1 MRPSAIFA
9 VLTGVLVLSA
19 CQTPPPPMPKVT
31 GPVLPLP
38 PPSAAVPA
46 RPREPARWRFETGQE
61 SCTAWALGRSARLR
75 VMLQRGHPAAF
86 VLSASVAKDLD
97 QTKIPT
103 TPGGAP
109 GAAPPEPGAGAL
121 RFQGRDGG
129 WTAPARLG
137 PGALAVTYLPL
148 NATTVG
154 RIALLLGGGMMDP
167 IGAPARMPGLTLPVA
182 GAPGRAWYACAQ
194 SFLR

>member
-1 MRPSAIFA
+1 VRSSAIFA

-19 CQTPPPPMPKVT
+19 CQTPPPQAPKVT

-38 PPSAAVPA
+38 PPAAAVPA

-61 SCTAWALGRSARLR
+61 SCTAWAFGRSARLR

-86 VLSASVAKDLD
+86 TLSASVVKHVE
-97 QTKIPT
+97 QTKNP
-103 TPGGAP
+103 PGP
-109 GAAPPEPGAGAL
+109 GVEPPEMGAGAL
-121 RFQGRDGG
+121 RFLGRDGG
-129 WTAPARLG
+129 WTAPAKLG

-148 NATTVG
+148 NATAVG
-154 RIALLLGGGMMDP
+154 RVALLLGGGSLDP

-182 GAPGRAWYACAQ
+182 GAAGRAWYACAQ
-194 SFLR
+194 SLLR